1 MLKKSPSSHIAM
13 KTTDSPSAELRF
25 QFSSICGEK
34 TTTMRI
40 RYLVVQARGKREQSP
55 GRLESGQKRHDQ
67 LHLPIQHAIETEPHI
82 WLIASISR
90 RRPWDGGNM
99 SPYDVATGRDSS
111 NEIFSTLSI
120 PSSSGGRDGRAQ
132 TCNLNRT

>member
-55 GRLESGQKRHDQ
+55 GRLARSDMINSTYLSNMQSKQSHISG
-67 LHLPIQHAIETEPHI
+67 
-82 WLIASISR
+82 
-90 RRPWDGGNM
+90 
-99 SPYDVATGRDSS
+99 
-111 NEIFSTLSI
+111 
-120 PSSSGGRDGRAQ
+120 
-132 TCNLNRT
+132 